1 MTLWQSKPTL
11 LATLFIHAHLSTS
24 LPAFI
29 LALMNNI
36 ATQTIDLAIQIQQ
49 IPAPTFSEGQ
59 RAEFTRD
66 LFLKENLKDVSM
78 DSLGNVYARLP
89 GKQKK
94 AKPLIVSAHLDT
106 VFPTSISLQV
116 KKEAGRIVA
125 PGIGDNSLG
134 VAALFGI
141 LWSMRERNLSL
152 QHDLWFV
159 ANVGEEGLGDLRGMR
174 AVVERF
180 GANVIGYLVLEGLA
194 LGHVYHRAIGVRR
207 YRISVK
213 TAGGHSW
220 SDYGKPS
227 AVHELANLVTQFAGI
242 RLPREPRTTLNVGTI
257 HGGTGINVLASESKC
272 ELDLRSEDP
281 KTLLKLIHQVEDLLK
296 DSDRPGVRVLA
307 EIIGERPAG
316 EIPADHPLV
325 KLAVDCTRE
334 QGLESALTSGS
345 TDANIPLSSGI
356 PSVVMGITTG
366 GSAHTPQEFMEVDPV
381 EKGMEA
387 LVRFVELVG
396 ERSE

>member
-1 MTLWQSKPTL
+1 
-11 LATLFIHAHLSTS
+11 
-24 LPAFI
+24 
-29 LALMNNI
+29 
-36 ATQTIDLAIQIQQ
+36 
-49 IPAPTFSEGQ
+49 
-59 RAEFTRD
+59 
-66 LFLKENLKDVSM
+66 M

-116 KKEAGRIVA
+116 KKEAERILA

-141 LWSMRERNLSL
+141 LWSLRERNISL
-152 QHDLWFV
+152 QHDVWFV

-174 AVVERF
+174 GVVERF
-180 GANVIGYLVLEGLA
+180 NDNVIGYLVLEGLA

-227 AVHELANLVTQFAGI
+227 AVHELAALVTQLTEV
-242 RLPREPRTTLNVGTI
+242 RLPREPRTTLNVGTFG
-257 HGGTGINVLASESKC
+257 GGTGINVLASEAKC

-281 KTLLKLIHQVEDLLK
+281 KTLLKLIHQVEDLFK
-296 DSDRPGVRVLA
+296 NADRSGVKVLA

-325 KLAVDCTRE
+325 QLAVTCTRE
-334 QGLESALTSGS
+334 QGLEATLTSGS
-345 TDANIPLSSGI
+345 TDANIPLSNGI
-356 PSVVMGITTG
+356 PAVVMGITTG
-366 GSAHTPQEFMEVDPV
+366 GSAHTPQEYINVEPV
-381 EKGMEA
+381 GKGLES

-396 ERSE
+396 GESSE